1 MIQRDWEIILGYM
14 GDMVG
19 VTGRLWWGMYLA
31 KPNTF
36 TMFLTNERG
45 RQERQRQ
52 RNWDDGSRAWGA
64 SRWSTAGF
72 DDGGRGHEPRKAG
85 HLSQLGKA
93 RK

>member
-1 MIQRDWEIILGYM
+1 MKFRSCDWEIILGYM

-52 RNWDDGSRAWGA
+52 RNWDDGSRAMWGRRPGWA
-64 SRWSTAGF
+64 QLETALNF
-72 DDGGRGHEPRKAG
+72 RAFLKA
-85 HLSQLGKA
+85 LSNH
-93 RK
+93 